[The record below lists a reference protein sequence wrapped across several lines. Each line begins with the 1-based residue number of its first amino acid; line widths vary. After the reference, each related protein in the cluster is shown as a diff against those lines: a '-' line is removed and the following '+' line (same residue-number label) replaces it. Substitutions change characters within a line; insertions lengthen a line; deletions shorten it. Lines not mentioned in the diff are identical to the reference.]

1 MNVRLVIGH
10 QVIACTSL
18 QDVLNTKAH
27 HFMMV
32 EASLRMVPMQYN
44 LPQGKKTCG
53 RLRRRVKKN
62 MREVLGQTG
71 KRGLHL

>member
-10 QVIACTSL
+10 QVLACTSL

-44 LPQGKKTCG
+44 LPQ
-53 RLRRRVKKN
+53 
-62 MREVLGQTG
+62 VLGQTG
-71 KRGLHL
+71 RRGLHL

>member
-10 QVIACTSL
+10 KVLACTSL

-27 HFMMV
+27 HFIMV

-44 LPQGKKTCG
+44 LPRVPNPREVNKTRLDR
-53 RLRRRVKKN
+53 RLRRLTLIKHCRAYF
-62 MREVLGQTG
+62 
-71 KRGLHL
+71 

>member
-10 QVIACTSL
+10 KVLACTSL

-27 HFMMV
+27 HFIMV

-53 RLRRRVKKN
+53 RFWVKQGGAGCICDR
-62 MREVLGQTG
+62 MAIFQTQ
-71 KRGLHL
+71 